1 VCVYTLFYVLC
12 FAGDLEGDVDCHVSG
27 NQQHPRS
34 IVPKGDESYL
44 GMHWCALHGTWK
56 IAYVTTVQH
65 TTDNYDSTVQII
77 ISLTNVHKRL
87 HSILYFP

>member
-1 VCVYTLFYVLC
+1 M
-12 FAGDLEGDVDCHVSG
+12 DCHVAG
-27 NQQHPRS
+27 NLQHPGP
-34 IVPKGDESYL
+34 IVPKGNEAYM
-44 GMHWCALHGTWK
+44 GMFWCALHGMWK
-56 IAYVTTVQH
+56 IAYVATVRC

>member
-1 VCVYTLFYVLC
+1 M
-12 FAGDLEGDVDCHVSG
+12 DCHVAG
-27 NQQHPRS
+27 NPQHPGP
-34 IVPKGDESYL
+34 IVPKGNETYT
-44 GMHWCALHGTWK
+44 GMYWCALHGTWK
-56 IAYVTTVQH
+56 IAYVTTVQY